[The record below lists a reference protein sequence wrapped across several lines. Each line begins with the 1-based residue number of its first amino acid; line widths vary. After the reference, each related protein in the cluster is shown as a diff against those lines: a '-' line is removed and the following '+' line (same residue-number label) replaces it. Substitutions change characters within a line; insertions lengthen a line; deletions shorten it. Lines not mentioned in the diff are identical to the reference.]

1 MKAEDNPFAETS
13 GKRDE
18 SSEGVS
24 DSAALLELSRMLNS
38 SQDLDFILANVL
50 LTAMGKLLI
59 GKSVALVEASP
70 GVYSIRAMKGIAEA
84 DMEQSFTLEVGRR
97 SFFLIDEFD
106 AAEDDGTRSFID
118 CCLNCGLAA
127 LIPVT
132 LGERMVGV
140 LGVGPKATGRCFDSA
155 DITFLTSL
163 AAVAASAV
171 LNALTIADLQKSNR
185 RLDAKVQEMNT
196 LFEMRR
202 EMNSTFDES
211 KILRLLGYVLMGQ
224 LEMSR
229 EMNSTFDESKILRLL
244 GYVLMG
250 QLRAM
255 RYAVYTDNG
264 GQIRP
269 ALLKLPGLE
278 RDVLQP
284 SELSGITEAV
294 RFCRERQPA
303 NEAERRLAAAGIK
316 VLLPMRAGDRTLGLL
331 CLGDRLGGAA
341 YEDADVEYLAA
352 LSNIA
357 MSAIENSRFVREMVE
372 KRELERELSLAR
384 TIQKGLL
391 PAVIK
396 SPEGYDIAAVNES
409 SLQVGGDYYDVIPLS
424 EHEYVLGIGDV
435 SGKGV
440 PASLLMANVQAAL
453 RAIAPLRL
461 PMDEATQRLNAIV
474 YSNTQADTFIT
485 FFWGILDARSNIF
498 TYVNAGHNPPYL
510 FRADGEF
517 EAMMTGGLILGV
529 LDEQVPYDIASVILR
544 PGDTIIAYTDG
555 VNEAMS
561 QEMKEYGNERLE
573 ALLRKLAGRPA
584 AEIID
589 RVREDILRHTTGAKQ
604 SDDITMLALRR
615 QR

>member
-196 LFEMRR
+196 LF
-202 EMNSTFDES
+202 
-211 KILRLLGYVLMGQ
+211 
-224 LEMSR
+224 EMSR

>member
-140 LGVGPKATGRCFDSA
+140 RGVGPQATGRCFDSA

-185 RLDAKVQEMNT
+185 RLDAKVHEMNT
-196 LFEMRR
+196 LF
-202 EMNSTFDES
+202 
-211 KILRLLGYVLMGQ
+211 
-224 LEMSR
+224 EMSR